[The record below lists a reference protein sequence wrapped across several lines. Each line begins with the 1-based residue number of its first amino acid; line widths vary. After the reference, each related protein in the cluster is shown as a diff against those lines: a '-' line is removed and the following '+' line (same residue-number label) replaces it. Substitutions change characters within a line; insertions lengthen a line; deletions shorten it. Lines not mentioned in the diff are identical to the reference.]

1 MQRPSI
7 TPDPVSVM
15 NWGVTERYLNEFL
28 SSLDFR
34 REDFNN
40 LVPASEINTHNV
52 LLAIDANNGD
62 TEAAT
67 ALEVDAPNFFEFL
80 EL

>member
-1 MQRPSI
+1 MERPSI
-7 TPDPVSVM
+7 TPDPVSFM

-34 REDFNN
+34 REHFDN
-40 LVPASEINTHNV
+40 LVPASEVNTHTV

-62 TEAAT
+62 TDAAT